1 MINGNQLKFGYG
13 DIGVYADE
21 MLQRIH
27 FQNIKPPQECGSC
40 VNTKDVK
47 FIGDTIS
54 IDLCYNSY
62 KELMKLLTAVES
74 KEITTFEFEGY
85 VFDFTNYN
93 KKSIDVCKSKARL
106 AISLNILALAC

>member
-13 DIGVYADE
+13 DIGVYANE
-21 MLQRIH
+21 ILQQIH
-27 FQNIKPPQECGSC
+27 FHHIEPPQECGSY

-47 FIGDTIS
+47 FIGDAIS

-74 KEITTFEFEGY
+74 KEITTFEFKGY

-93 KKSIDVCKSKARL
+93 KKSIEVCKSKAKL
-106 AISLNILALAC
+106 AISLNILAFAC